1 MWAKQLLAL
10 ALKSFPKYNKS
21 PNLVTLPAI
30 FKKNIEY
37 DLTKC
42 RDSIW
47 FEMSWR
53 RRSRIYLTQI
63 FGFRRTV
70 RKMEKN
76 VSVENK
82 KSFFF
87 LPQASDDE

>member
-42 RDSIW
+42 RDSI
-47 FEMSWR
+47 
-53 RRSRIYLTQI
+53 
-63 FGFRRTV
+63 
-70 RKMEKN
+70 
-76 VSVENK
+76 
-82 KSFFF
+82 
-87 LPQASDDE
+87 